1 MRDRCA
7 TGVCAL
13 VLVLLSVVP
22 ALACFDVDSPP
33 TATIRFTS
41 PTSAELIVSG
51 LVVKAGG
58 LNAGD
63 YCAAGL
69 GYSNVI
75 LTVGAP
81 TVVDAADDPPTPAP
95 EYAFSANATTLADI
109 AALTPG
115 PTWSGFHS
123 ALTGP
128 VAAGDPADLAFT
140 ITFPG
145 GTTYTDLETELAAN
159 GLVTTDDATAGGNLA
174 GTTQHVEAISA
185 LSELPDCYND
195 VLDAGE
201 VCDAASN
208 LGCTPGN
215 VCAQCSQCV
224 AQNLPNKCKST
235 TLTSIANTDK
245 SRLKCYAKAAK
256 AGLSVDPNCLTNY
269 QQLITIAWFKLGANL
284 LSCPLF
290 PSYPTSTAVDNLVD
304 GLNGN
309 LATAFTL
316 GGTSGAWKCA
326 SNKFKAASLRA
337 VNTLK
342 CWAKAYQHNTSVDP
356 NCLTKVDLKY
366 NQAFARAEAPLQC
379 DPGNVGNAGSVATLV
394 DDFVTDGTNGV
405 VDLIPP
411 P

>member
-1 MRDRCA
+1 MRDRYT
-7 TGVCAL
+7 TGALALAL
-13 VLVLLSVVP
+13 VSLLAVP
-22 ALACFDVDSPP
+22 ASACFDVDSPP

-51 LVVKAGG
+51 LVVKTGG
-58 LNAGD
+58 LNVGD

-81 TVVDAADDPPTPAP
+81 TVVDAADDPPSPVA
-95 EYAFSANATTLADI
+95 EYAFGPNATTQADI
-109 AALTPG
+109 ATLTPG
-115 PTWSGFHS
+115 PTWSGFHT
-123 ALTGP
+123 ALAGP
-128 VAAGDPADLAFT
+128 VSAGDPADLAFT

-145 GTTYTDLETELAAN
+145 GTTYGDLETELAAN

-195 VLDAGE
+195 VIDGGE

-208 LGCTPGN
+208 LGCGVGT
-215 VCAQCSQCV
+215 VCAQCTQCV
-224 AQNLPNKCKST
+224 AINYPNKCKST
-235 TLTSIANTDK
+235 SLNMVANTDK
-245 SRLKCYAKAAK
+245 SRLKCYARAAK
-256 AGLSVDPNCLTNY
+256 TGLAVDSNCLLNY
-269 QQLITIAWFKLGANL
+269 SQIITIGWMKLGANPTT
-284 LSCPLF
+284 CPLF
-290 PSYPTSTAVDNLVD
+290 SSFPTSAAVDNSID

-309 LATAFTL
+309 LATAFAL
-316 GGTSGAWKCA
+316 GVTPGSWKCA
-326 SNKFKAASLRA
+326 SYKFKAASLRA

-342 CWAKAYQHNTSVDP
+342 CWSKAYQHNTAVDST
-356 NCLTKVDLKY
+356 CLAKVDLKY
-366 NQAFARAEAPLQC
+366 NQAMARAEAPLQC
-379 DPGNVGNAGSVATLV
+379 DAANVGNAGTVATMI

-405 VDLIPP
+405 VDQIPP